1 MKIAV
6 LSGKGGTGKT
16 FVAVNLAAVSFRS
29 TYLDCDVEEPNGH
42 LFFKSSISYSEEV
55 KVKIPYAI
63 SSLCDGSRK
72 CVEFCQY
79 NALAY
84 VQEKLI
90 VFEDVCHSCGGC
102 VLVCPNGAIREKDK
116 VIGIIQEGQSND
128 VRVISGFLNPGEA
141 SGIPIIKNILQKILL
156 EDEKVFIDCPPGSSC
171 IVMESIKNA
180 DFCLIIAEPTI
191 FGVHN
196 LAMVHELVSVFKKP
210 FAVVLNKCSD
220 EDNPAKTY
228 CLNQK
233 IRIIAEIPYSEEIG
247 NTCSNGLILV
257 RELPK
262 YRPMFQNILA
272 EIEKG
277 NYK

>member
-16 FVAVNLAAVSFRS
+16 FVAVNLAAASFQS

-42 LFFKSSISYSEEV
+42 LFFKPSIDNSEEV
-55 KVKIPYAI
+55 KVKIPFVMP
-63 SSLCDGSRK
+63 SLCNGSRK
-72 CVEFCQY
+72 CVEFCRY

-90 VFEDVCHSCGGC
+90 VFEDICHSCGGC
-102 VLVCPNGAIREKDK
+102 VLVCPNGAIKEKDK
-116 VIGIIQEGQSND
+116 AIGIIHDGKSDD

-141 SGIPIIKNILQKILL
+141 SGIPIIKKILQKAKP
-156 EDEKVFIDCPPGSSC
+156 EDERVFIDCPPGSSC

-180 DFCLIIAEPTI
+180 DFCLLVAEPTI

-210 FAVVLNKCSD
+210 FAVVLNKCNS
-220 EDNPAKTY
+220 EENPAKTY
-228 CLNQK
+228 CLEQK
-233 IRIIAEIPYSEEIG
+233 INIIAEIPYNEEIG
-247 NTCSNGLILV
+247 TVCSNGFILV
-257 RELPK
+257 RKLPK
-262 YRPMFQNILA
+262 YRSMFENMLVT
-272 EIEKG
+272 IEKG
-277 NYK
+277 AGK